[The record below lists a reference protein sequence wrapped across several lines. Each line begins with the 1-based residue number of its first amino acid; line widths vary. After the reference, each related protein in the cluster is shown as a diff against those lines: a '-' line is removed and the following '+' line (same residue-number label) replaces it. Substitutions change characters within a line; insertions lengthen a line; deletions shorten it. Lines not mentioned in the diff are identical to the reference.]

1 MMTLLKGFPCL
12 LCILQR
18 TRMSQ
23 ALAAIVYIA
32 EFNELTPT
40 NESLN
45 FSLRN
50 LRVRLNAN
58 DSRNLTLFQRW
69 QTEH

>member
-1 MMTLLKGFPCL
+1 
-12 LCILQR
+12 
-18 TRMSQ
+18 MSQ